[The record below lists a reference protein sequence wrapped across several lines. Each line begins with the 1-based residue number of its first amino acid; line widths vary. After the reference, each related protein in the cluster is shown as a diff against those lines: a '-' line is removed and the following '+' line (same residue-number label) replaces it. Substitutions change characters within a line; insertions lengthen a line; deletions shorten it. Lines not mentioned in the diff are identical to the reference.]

1 MNIDKKEFENDDE
14 FIEIINQNSD
24 KDYSDDDDE
33 IEDTKINWAKE
44 IISWVKTIIFCLIIA
59 FLINNLIIVNAEV
72 PSSSMENTIMT
83 KDRLI
88 CNRLAFMFSEPKRF
102 DIIVFKFPDDESQLF
117 VKRVIGLPGDEIVID
132 DGNLY
137 INGELTE
144 EPYLKEAPMPLD
156 FGPYYVPVDHYFA
169 LGDNRNV
176 SKDSRAWINTY
187 VPSENIVAE
196 PLFRYLPSFK
206 ILIGE

>member
-1 MNIDKKEFENDDE
+1 MDMDNRDFDQEDEYMDKINQDFDDENIDD
-14 FIEIINQNSD
+14 
-24 KDYSDDDDE
+24 
-33 IEDTKINWAKE
+33 EDTKINWVKE
-44 IISWVKTIIFCLIIA
+44 IISWTKTIIFCLIIA

-88 CNRLAFMFSEPKRF
+88 CNRLAFTFKDPDRF
-102 DIIVFKFPDDESQLF
+102 DIIVFKFPDDETQLF
-117 VKRVIGLPGDEIVID
+117 VKRVIGLPGDEIIID

-137 INGELTE
+137 INGVLTE
-144 EPYLKEAPMPLD
+144 EPYLKEEPAPMD
-156 FGPYYVPVDHYFA
+156 FGPYNVPEDHYFA

-206 ILIGE
+206 ILLGE